1 MGAQA
6 TSNSTSIG
14 YRTWTLHRVSVVSLC
29 HSQCAFGASSIPLD
43 RGIGAKAPRKADKD
57 LGTGL
62 KFFKRTVLFLKILIL
77 QLKWSYPPDRQ
88 QSGNGSAKIFLA
100 VSCGGFLP
108 SYVKF
113 RHRRVLL
120 HAKLF
125 LTGPEGEQ
133 GK

>member
-1 MGAQA
+1 MDGLLAPEEA
-6 TSNSTSIG
+6 ARARWEPRPPRTVRRLDIGLGPFIGSALSPCAIPNAPSVRRLFRSTAALG
-14 YRTWTLHRVSVVSLC
+14 PKR
-29 HSQCAFGASSIPLD
+29 
-43 RGIGAKAPRKADKD
+43 RGKAKKD

-62 KFFKRTVLFLKILIL
+62 KFFKRTALFLKILIL

-113 RHRRVLL
+113 RH
-120 HAKLF
+120 
-125 LTGPEGEQ
+125 
-133 GK
+133 